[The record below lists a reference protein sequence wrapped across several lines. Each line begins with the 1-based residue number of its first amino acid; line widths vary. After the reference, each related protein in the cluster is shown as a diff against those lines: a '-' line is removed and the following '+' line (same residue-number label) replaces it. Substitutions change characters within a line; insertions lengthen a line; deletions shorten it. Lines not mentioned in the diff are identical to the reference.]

1 MVYYYDL
8 EHKNH
13 HFDAYFTK
21 MANIF
26 VIYFIILIYMLGF

>member
-1 MVYYYDL
+1 MVYYYGL
-8 EHKNH
+8 EHKNR

-26 VIYFIILIYMLGF
+26 VIYFIISLYIFGF